1 MIGFTSLCLCSQIHH
16 NGYVSDFVEL
26 AGYRSSTPD
35 MSAIEGYQRPQ
46 IKHPQ
51 INIKSTRSL
60 LTYRNAAEIRANL
73 CWLTL
78 MSKKEDT
85 KPDPTR
91 KIFYLY
97 LSIELHS
104 IAFFSYALQKAY
116 TQPTS
121 KSTKSFK
128 KLWLLTSNVNPTSF
142 FTTETS
148 NVNPTSFFTTDV
160 PTQKNKQLNFKNE
173 FACKPISHGLEN
185 DALIN
190 PQTHQSLQG
199 LL

>member
-1 MIGFTSLCLCSQIHH
+1 MDMVPFQH
-16 NGYVSDFVEL
+16 
-26 AGYRSSTPD
+26 AGHERHRRLPASSNQA
-35 MSAIEGYQRPQ
+35 SSNQ
-46 IKHPQ
+46 HQ
-51 INIKSTRSL
+51 IN
-60 LTYRNAAEIRANL
+60 
-73 CWLTL
+73 
-78 MSKKEDT
+78 T
-85 KPDPTR
+85 KPPHLPQRGRD
-91 KIFYLY
+91 
-97 LSIELHS
+97 
-104 IAFFSYALQKAY
+104 
-116 TQPTS
+116 TS
-121 KSTKSFK
+121 QFISFK

>member
-1 MIGFTSLCLCSQIHH
+1 
-16 NGYVSDFVEL
+16 
-26 AGYRSSTPD
+26 
-35 MSAIEGYQRPQ
+35 MSAIEGYQR
-46 IKHPQ
+46 PQ

-116 TQPTS
+116 TRPTS
-121 KSTKSFK
+121 KSTKFLSLSLSSFK
-128 KLWLLTSNVNPTSF
+128 IVQEAL
-142 FTTETS
+142 
-148 NVNPTSFFTTDV
+148 
-160 PTQKNKQLNFKNE
+160 
-173 FACKPISHGLEN
+173 ACKRIHR
-185 DALIN
+185 A
-190 PQTHQSLQG
+190 
-199 LL
+199 

>member
-1 MIGFTSLCLCSQIHH
+1 
-16 NGYVSDFVEL
+16 
-26 AGYRSSTPD
+26 

-104 IAFFSYALQKAY
+104 IAFFSYALQKH
-116 TQPTS
+116 TRDRHPNRPS
-121 KSTKSFK
+121 FSPSPSFK
-128 KLWLLTSNVNPTSF
+128 IVQEAL
-142 FTTETS
+142 
-148 NVNPTSFFTTDV
+148 
-160 PTQKNKQLNFKNE
+160 
-173 FACKPISHGLEN
+173 ACKRIHR
-185 DALIN
+185 A
-190 PQTHQSLQG
+190 
-199 LL
+199 